1 MKILIVD
8 DSTFERRILK
18 SIIEKDGHEVMD
30 AIDGQDGFEKAK
42 FYMPDLVISDI
53 LMPNVDGFQFLRN
66 MKKDKNLKSIPVVIY
81 SSVYEGDE
89 DRELALKLGAESY
102 ITKPENLEEIWKS
115 VKALIDKIETKKD
128 LAERGLAEDDERFLK
143 SYSQI
148 VATRLEE
155 KVKILNKEI
164 ATHKRLN
171 EEFYLLQSIALA
183 ISATQNLHDALVI
196 TLKKICNFTGWV
208 YAEAWMPNSD
218 GTLLVRNH
226 RFYSNRDNFEIF
238 TEQSSEV
245 TFPPGVGLPGRVWST
260 KQPVWVRDV
269 TIDPNYLR
277 AQFAREAGLKTG
289 IAFPVIAGNE
299 VVAVIVFYSEKVEEK
314 NERLIKLILSV
325 LSQIGSI
332 IKRKQAEME
341 TEKLRDQLYHAQ
353 NLASVGKLAG
363 GVAHNFNNLLT
374 VVMGYASLL
383 QTELREDDPLREYA
397 QKIISSSQT
406 AANLAQKLLTFSGK
420 QPINPQPVNMNGIIK
435 DADSILSKLLRE
447 NIKMNTMLTEKDC
460 IVMADSDQMKHILMN
475 LTTNARD
482 AMPKG
487 GSLTISTDVIEIN
500 DTFIKAH
507 GYGKVG
513 KYVLISFSDT
523 GIGMDEDTRLKI
535 FDPFFTTKEMG
546 RGTGL
551 GLAIVYGLVKEHH
564 GYIDV
569 DSTPGKGAIFKIYLP
584 LIESEV
590 AQAKA
595 EVQTITPKSCA
606 GTILLADDE
615 PEIRE
620 LVKIVFERCGYKVIE
635 AVDGEDAV
643 DKFVKNKDAITLLV
657 FDIIMPRKNGKE
669 AYNAIKKMRPDM
681 KVLFMSGYG
690 GNVIIKTDIH
700 KEGLDYILKPVS
712 PTELLRKAR
721 EVMDK

>member
-1 MKILIVD
+1 MLKQVQHENFVLSVIPNLKFLNIEISMKILIVD
-8 DSTFERRILK
+8 DSTFERRTLK
-18 SIIEKDGHEVMD
+18 SIIEKDGHEVID

-66 MKKDKNLKSIPVVIY
+66 MKKDKNLKSIPVVVY

-89 DRELALKLGAESY
+89 DREIALKLGAKSY
-102 ITKPENLEEIWKS
+102 IAKPEKPEEIWKS
-115 VKALIDKIETKKD
+115 VKALIDKIETKKEF
-128 LAERGLAEDDERFLK
+128 AESGLVEDDERFLK

-183 ISATQNLHDALVI
+183 ISATQNLDDALVI
-196 TLKKICNFTGWV
+196 TLKKICNFTGWI
-208 YAEAWMPNSD
+208 YGEAWMPNSN

-238 TEQSSEV
+238 TEQSGKV
-245 TFPPGVGLPGRVWST
+245 TFPSGMGLPGRTWST

-269 TIDPNYLR
+269 TVDPNYPC
-277 AQFAREAGLKTG
+277 APIAREAGLKTG

-299 VVAVIVFYSEKVEEK
+299 VVAVIVFYHEKVEEK

-332 IKRKQAEME
+332 IKRKQAEGE
-341 TEKLRDQLYHAQ
+341 KEKLRDRLYHAQ
-353 NLASVGKLAG
+353 KLASVGKLAG

-383 QTELREDDPLREYA
+383 QTKLKDDDLLSEYA

-406 AANLAQKLLTFSGK
+406 AANLTQDLLTFSTQK
-420 QPINPQPVNMNGIIK
+420 PIHPQPVNMHEIIK
-435 DADSILSKLLRE
+435 ESKAILSKIIKE
-447 NIKMNTMLTEKDC
+447 NIELKTMFTDKDC
-460 IVMADSDQMKHILMN
+460 IVMADSDQIKHVLIN

-482 AMPKG
+482 AMPEG
-487 GSLTISTDVIEIN
+487 GSLTISTDVIEID

-507 GYGKVG
+507 GYGEVG
-513 KYVLISFSDT
+513 KYVLMSFSDT
-523 GIGMDEDTRLKI
+523 GTGMDEDTRLKI
-535 FDPFFTTKEMG
+535 FDPFFTTKEIWRG

-551 GLAIVYGLVKEHH
+551 GLAIVYGLVKQHN

-569 DSTPGKGAIFKIYLP
+569 DSAPGKGATFKIYLQ
-584 LIESEV
+584 LIESE
-590 AQAKA
+590 
-595 EVQTITPKSCA
+595 S
-606 GTILLADDE
+606 
-615 PEIRE
+615 
-620 LVKIVFERCGYKVIE
+620 
-635 AVDGEDAV
+635 ED
-643 DKFVKNKDAITLLV
+643 
-657 FDIIMPRKNGKE
+657 
-669 AYNAIKKMRPDM
+669 
-681 KVLFMSGYG
+681 
-690 GNVIIKTDIH
+690 
-700 KEGLDYILKPVS
+700 
-712 PTELLRKAR
+712 
-721 EVMDK
+721 

>member
-1 MKILIVD
+1 
-8 DSTFERRILK
+8 
-18 SIIEKDGHEVMD
+18 
-30 AIDGQDGFEKAK
+30 
-42 FYMPDLVISDI
+42 
-53 LMPNVDGFQFLRN
+53 
-66 MKKDKNLKSIPVVIY
+66 
-81 SSVYEGDE
+81 
-89 DRELALKLGAESY
+89 
-102 ITKPENLEEIWKS
+102 
-115 VKALIDKIETKKD
+115 
-128 LAERGLAEDDERFLK
+128 
-143 SYSQI
+143 
-148 VATRLEE
+148 
-155 KVKILNKEI
+155 
-164 ATHKRLN
+164 
-171 EEFYLLQSIALA
+171 
-183 ISATQNLHDALVI
+183 
-196 TLKKICNFTGWV
+196 
-208 YAEAWMPNSD
+208 
-218 GTLLVRNH
+218 
-226 RFYSNRDNFEIF
+226 
-238 TEQSSEV
+238 
-245 TFPPGVGLPGRVWST
+245 
-260 KQPVWVRDV
+260 
-269 TIDPNYLR
+269 
-277 AQFAREAGLKTG
+277 
-289 IAFPVIAGNE
+289 
-299 VVAVIVFYSEKVEEK
+299 
-314 NERLIKLILSV
+314 
-325 LSQIGSI
+325 
-332 IKRKQAEME
+332 
-341 TEKLRDQLYHAQ
+341 
-353 NLASVGKLAG
+353 
-363 GVAHNFNNLLT
+363 
-374 VVMGYASLL
+374 MGYASLL

-523 GIGMDEDTRLKI
+523 GIGMDEDTRLNI

-569 DSTPGKGAIFKIYLP
+569 DSTPGKGTTFKIYLP
-584 LIESEV
+584 LTESEV
-590 AQAKA
+590 AQAKT

-606 GTILLADDE
+606 GTILLAEDE

>member
-1 MKILIVD
+1 LIID

-18 SIIEKDGHEVMD
+18 SIIEKDGHEVID

-53 LMPNVDGFQFLRN
+53 LMPNVDGFQFLIN
-66 MKKDKNLKSIPVVIY
+66 MKKDKNLKSIPVVVY

-102 ITKPENLEEIWKS
+102 IAKPEIPEEIWKS
-115 VKALIDKIETKKD
+115 VKTLIDKIETKKEF
-128 LAERGLAEDDERFLK
+128 AESGLVENDERFLK

-183 ISATQNLHDALVI
+183 ISATQNLHDALII

-208 YAEAWMPNSD
+208 YGEAWMLNSD

-226 RFYSNRDNFEIF
+226 RFYCNRDNFEIF
-238 TEQSSEV
+238 TEQSRRV
-245 TFPPGVGLPGRVWST
+245 TFPPGVGLPGRTWST

-269 TIDPNYLR
+269 TVDPNYLR
-277 AQFAREAGLKTG
+277 APIAREAGLKTG

-299 VVAVIVFYSEKVEEK
+299 VVAVIVFYHEKVEEK
-314 NERLIKLILSV
+314 NERLIKLIFSV
-325 LSQIGSI
+325 LSQIGSF
-332 IKRKQAEME
+332 IKRKQAERE
-341 TEKLRDQLYHAQ
+341 TEKLRNQLYHAQ
-353 NLASVGKLAG
+353 KLASVGKLAG
-363 GVAHNFNNLLT
+363 GVAHNFNNLLM

-383 QTELREDDPLREYA
+383 QTELKEDDPLREYA

-406 AANLAQKLLTFSGK
+406 ATNLAHDLLTFSRK

-435 DADSILSKLLRE
+435 DAESILSKLIRE
-447 NIKMNTMLTEKDC
+447 NIKMNTMLTDKDC
-460 IVMADSDQMKHILMN
+460 IVMADSDQMKRILMN

-482 AMPKG
+482 DMPEG
-487 GSLTISTDVIEIN
+487 GSLTISTDVIEID

-507 GYGKVG
+507 GYGEVG

-535 FDPFFTTKEMG
+535 FDPFFKEIG

-551 GLAIVYGLVKEHH
+551 GLAIVYGLVKQHN

-569 DSTPGKGAIFKIYLP
+569 DSTPGKGTTFKIYLP
-584 LIESEV
+584 LIESE
-590 AQAKA
+590 A
-595 EVQTITPKSCA
+595 E
-606 GTILLADDE
+606 D
-615 PEIRE
+615 
-620 LVKIVFERCGYKVIE
+620 
-635 AVDGEDAV
+635 
-643 DKFVKNKDAITLLV
+643 
-657 FDIIMPRKNGKE
+657 
-669 AYNAIKKMRPDM
+669 
-681 KVLFMSGYG
+681 
-690 GNVIIKTDIH
+690 
-700 KEGLDYILKPVS
+700 
-712 PTELLRKAR
+712 
-721 EVMDK
+721 

>member
-1 MKILIVD
+1 
-8 DSTFERRILK
+8 
-18 SIIEKDGHEVMD
+18 
-30 AIDGQDGFEKAK
+30 
-42 FYMPDLVISDI
+42 
-53 LMPNVDGFQFLRN
+53 
-66 MKKDKNLKSIPVVIY
+66 
-81 SSVYEGDE
+81 
-89 DRELALKLGAESY
+89 
-102 ITKPENLEEIWKS
+102 
-115 VKALIDKIETKKD
+115 
-128 LAERGLAEDDERFLK
+128 
-143 SYSQI
+143 
-148 VATRLEE
+148 
-155 KVKILNKEI
+155 
-164 ATHKRLN
+164 
-171 EEFYLLQSIALA
+171 
-183 ISATQNLHDALVI
+183 
-196 TLKKICNFTGWV
+196 
-208 YAEAWMPNSD
+208 
-218 GTLLVRNH
+218 
-226 RFYSNRDNFEIF
+226 
-238 TEQSSEV
+238 
-245 TFPPGVGLPGRVWST
+245 
-260 KQPVWVRDV
+260 
-269 TIDPNYLR
+269 
-277 AQFAREAGLKTG
+277 
-289 IAFPVIAGNE
+289 
-299 VVAVIVFYSEKVEEK
+299 VEEK

-332 IKRKQAEME
+332 IKRKQAERE

-353 NLASVGKLAG
+353 KLASVGKLAG

-535 FDPFFTTKEMG
+535 FDPFFTTKEIWRG

-606 GTILLADDE
+606 GTILLAEDE